1 MDYFAALRAFV
12 RVVELGSFSR
22 AAEEAA
28 VKTST
33 VSRYV
38 SALEADVGAALFNR
52 STRRLH
58 LTEAG
63 TVFYEHAARI
73 LADVEAAREATS
85 AINARPRGLLR
96 INIPGGFG
104 RRHVVPHLADFLA
117 EYPEIRID
125 ATLTDATVDLIEVGA
140 DVAIRIGALADSS
153 LIAKRLA
160 PHRRV
165 LAASPAYL
173 AGRASIAVPGDLA
186 GHDGLAFA
194 LQPKPAWFFRR
205 TEEPEAEPVE
215 IAVQGRFRANDSEA
229 LLEAAL
235 GGLGIALLPSWL
247 AGAEIRAGRLLALLP
262 GWEALIAPGPERAIW
277 GVYPPKRIVA
287 PKVRVFLSF
296 LETRFGR
303 PPYWDRPAWATLT
316 SPAAVPDASREK
328 P

>member
-1 MDYFAALRAFV
+1 MIVAGKSMMERAMDYFAALRAFV
-12 RVVELGSFSR
+12 RAVELGSFSKA
-22 AAEEAA
+22 AAEAS

-38 SALEADVGAALFNR
+38 TGLEADLGAALFNR

-58 LTEAG
+58 LTEIG
-63 TVFYEHAARI
+63 GIFYEHAARI
-73 LADVEAAREATS
+73 LADVATAREATS
-85 AINARPRGLLR
+85 AINTRPQGLLR
-96 INIPGGFG
+96 LNIPGGFG
-104 RRHVVPHLADFLA
+104 RRHIVPHLADFLA
-117 EYPEIRID
+117 EYPAIRLD
-125 ATLTDATVDLIEVGA
+125 VTLTDATVDLIETGA

-165 LAASPAYL
+165 LTASPAYL
-173 AGRASIAVPGDLA
+173 AGRNILEPRDLA

-194 LQPKPAWFFRR
+194 LQPKPAWYFRR
-205 TEEPEAEPVE
+205 TTEPEAEPVE

-235 GGLGIALLPSWL
+235 AGLGIALLPSWL
-247 AGAEIRAGRLLALLP
+247 AGAEIRAGRLTALLP

-277 GVYPPKRIVA
+277 GVYPAKRIVA

-296 LETRFGR
+296 LEARFGR
-303 PPYWDRPAWATLT
+303 PPYWDRPA
-316 SPAAVPDASREK
+316 
-328 P
+328 